1 MFKLFVPNGI
11 LELIYDPI
19 WQGKDQP
26 RSLSK
31 RFKVGTNGAYTRKT
45 IKLSVH
51 YFYVVTIRKV
61 AHLE

>member
-51 YFYVVTIRKV
+51 YF
-61 AHLE
+61 